1 MPGIECVR
9 GTSGHS
15 AEGVRTNL
23 SPMADNHSTTIE
35 YAAEGALRPTPVCR
49 PPSDREHFERMQDL
63 DAITLAGPLPG
74 TSFQLVSL
82 ENNAADNENTD
93 PTQEQVRPIAPI
105 SQGIP
110 DELHSL
116 LEEVVFV
123 LTCTGGQ
130 LVAALLIGHVAVT
143 QAAFGDALGISPS
156 QLPWLLGSSSLA
168 AGLSVIISGSLAD
181 LTPPKPLMVW
191 GFLWSALWNAI
202 AAAAISPRLKV
213 LFFVARA
220 MQGLAAGVLVS
231 ASMSILGRVYNP
243 GIRKTRVFSLMAA
256 GSPFGYWLGCL
267 QAGALSSHLPWIFG
281 STAILIV
288 GFTLTAHL
296 TIPDLRPS
304 SENATTEAL
313 SWRQFDFVGASL
325 AAAGCGLLV
334 FGLTQGSSAH
344 WNYTYINII
353 LGIGTLGGFYFFEKQ
368 AARPLVPNKL
378 WQTPGFTGLL
388 VSYFLGLGA
397 YSELTVLSFHLRRN
411 VADSIEQAADGSSTP
426 SNSGSA
432 TKTPRP

>member
-1 MPGIECVR
+1 MHPSRKRGAEYLY
-9 GTSGHS
+9 GTSRKS
-15 AEGVRTNL
+15 REGIQIHASSSTDDHTPTDIHVAKEAL
-23 SPMADNHSTTIE
+23 HSTPE
-35 YAAEGALRPTPVCR
+35 YQVA
-49 PPSDREHFERMQDL
+49 SDWVHLESTQDP
-63 DAITLAGPLPG
+63 DAITLAGPLPVTTFELG
-74 TSFQLVSL
+74 CVQSNEIVPPGVQS
-82 ENNAADNENTD
+82 ADSS
-93 PTQEQVRPIAPI
+93 QESGRSVPPI

-110 DELHSL
+110 PELHSL

-143 QAAFGDALGISPS
+143 QAAFGTALNIPPS

-191 GFLWSALWNAI
+191 GFLWSALWNAV
-202 AAAAISPRLKV
+202 AAGAISPRLKV
-213 LFFVARA
+213 LFFAARA

-243 GIRKTRVFSLMAA
+243 GLRKTRVFSLMAA

-281 STAILIV
+281 GTAILIS
-288 GFTLTAHL
+288 GFALTAHL
-296 TIPDLRPS
+296 TIPELRPS
-304 SENATTEAL
+304 STDETTEAL
-313 SWRQFDFVGASL
+313 SWRQFDFVGAGL

-344 WNYTYINII
+344 WNPYTYISIV
-353 LGIGTLGGFYFFEKQ
+353 LGIVTLGGFYLYEKR
-368 AARPLVPNKL
+368 AARPLVPNNL

-397 YSELTVLSFHLRRN
+397 YSELL
-411 VADSIEQAADGSSTP
+411 DG
-426 SNSGSA
+426 
-432 TKTPRP
+432 

>member
-1 MPGIECVR
+1 MHPSSKR
-9 GTSGHS
+9 GAEYLFGTRRGPREGNQIHTSP
-15 AEGVRTNL
+15 N
-23 SPMADNHSTTIE
+23 ADNHSPTDIHVAKEALQSTPE
-35 YAAEGALRPTPVCR
+35 YQIAR
-49 PPSDREHFERMQDL
+49 DRAHLERTQDP
-63 DAITLAGPLPG
+63 DAITLTGPLPV
-74 TSFQLVSL
+74 TSFELGCVQSNDIVSPGVQS
-82 ENNAADNENTD
+82 ADSS
-93 PTQEQVRPIAPI
+93 QEPGRPVPPI

-110 DELHSL
+110 PELHSL

-156 QLPWLLGSSSLA
+156 QFPWLLGSSSLA

-181 LTPPKPLMVW
+181 LTPPKPLMVC

-202 AAAAISPRLKV
+202 AACAISPRFKV

-281 STAILIV
+281 STAILIA
-288 GFTLTAHL
+288 GFALTAHL
-296 TIPDLRPS
+296 TIPALRPS
-304 SENATTEAL
+304 NDGPTTAAL
-313 SWRQFDFVGASL
+313 SWRQFDFVGAGL

-344 WNYTYINII
+344 WNPYTYISIV
-353 LGIGTLGGFYFFEKQ
+353 LGIVTLGGFYLFEKR

-397 YSELTVLSFHLRRN
+397 YSELL
-411 VADSIEQAADGSSTP
+411 DGLYVP
-426 SNSGSA
+426 EL
-432 TKTPRP
+432 